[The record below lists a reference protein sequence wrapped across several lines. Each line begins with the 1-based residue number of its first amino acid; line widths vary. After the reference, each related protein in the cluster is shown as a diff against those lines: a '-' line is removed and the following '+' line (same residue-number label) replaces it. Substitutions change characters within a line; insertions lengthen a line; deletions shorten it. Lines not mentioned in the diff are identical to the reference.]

1 MLRRRSNDSFRNPN
15 TLGQKGAK
23 GMLHHRSTDS
33 FQYPKTEK
41 GKSDAA
47 PSKKMGKKGSS
58 TNSTPCVTTKCKDVT
73 PSCCF
78 TQYFWRTG
86 QGRHADSVQ
95 KTHNCDYILILHRA
109 SPQRTRSPEK
119 NAVLLNIFEG
129 QGHEKK
135 MLFYSIFLEDK
146 VARKNAVLLNIF

>member
-1 MLRRRSNDSFRNPN
+1 MLHRRSTDSFRNPK

-78 TQYFWRTG
+78 TPYFWRT
-86 QGRHADSVQ
+86 RSPDRLKKHTPTTVIIP
-95 KTHNCDYILILHRA
+95 TLHRA
-109 SPQRTRSPEK
+109 SPQSAKTSRPL
-119 NAVLLNIFEG
+119 AVSLNTFGG
-129 QGHEKK
+129 Q
-135 MLFYSIFLEDK
+135 DK
-146 VARKNAVLLNIF
+146 VAMQTVSKKPTTVIIY